1 MTADYLS
8 LWSTDSIA
16 RYGRFFPAD
25 IEVAHPQ
32 LRNFISTVYKDKL
45 FYVNRYDVYIL
56 DIATNER
63 TVLVTIPF
71 EARCLAAAH
80 GWVCVGGE
88 TKGDCAFVYIGEQD
102 GEPGNFCHELLV
114 EMLGREI
121 VNSMVVQILKP
132 DVAGYK
138 DETVV
143 LISNNDHTV
152 TIYSLTQRT
161 TLATV
166 EHPQPMNHAVLCPD
180 TTIMAAVGD
189 ENKVYFMKRILD
201 ESESETPP
209 KSARFANYDWQPLSA
224 PDIPKGDL
232 QIDDFSFAV
241 TFSEDGK
248 LCAAS
253 SQGGIITIF
262 DMKAISGEVDPVED
276 AILCS
281 FRSSRGDVWGC
292 VRSMAFAPAPWK
304 VLAWTEDHGRIGLAD
319 LRQHFLRRQHIELS
333 PEKTKKVDLKDNT
346 PAEWRN
352 LDVKERLQRQH
363 QQRMQ
368 ALRGQPPVGTRPF
381 GAGSGPSASGG
392 GPVSSAL
399 STGETSNLDTMDL
412 PGGVFSINYTSELPR
427 VTSSASRP
435 PSRREY
441 DTHPPPHREYDVQL
455 LISSPTVPRFNR
467 PRRRSS
473 VVLSESQSSGQH
485 LSVDDASRAAMTAS
499 PGPMSDD
506 GQQARLPLV
515 RASSTVHH
523 AVTDSP
529 MSRMSTNDLTPT
541 AGSTSDQPL
550 PYNIPPSDPWHVI
563 EASLTTNRTRREQ
576 STATNHGLHRIETAI
591 IEERQLANRL
601 ERQLADEQ
609 RLSSLLRSELEAR
622 ERLLDV
628 QMQEMQAEYSGEG
641 EMSPSLERL
650 LQRQLHSERDHT
662 ARRSEEL
669 EAEIRNMSRRVNQ
682 LMDERDELISRQRML
697 QAHAESSTARSS
709 ALPTVLTRIGSHE
722 LNYNRMER
730 IDEERRMR
738 AQRIQDLEHEVR
750 RAESRFELAQLQSNV
765 ESSRASARARNL
777 ASSTSEHV
785 SSTPELL
792 SRILPIGNGRV
803 TSTIEAS
810 EQPPL
815 LSPTASAMTRRLR
828 MAGAGAENNAFMSR
842 FRATLPQSQALQSNQ
857 HVRVPGVSL
866 QSGSSSNLP
875 SPININDIRTARLML
890 ARASADG
897 NGNWTPT
904 TTHRYFA
911 GGPPGLFGL
920 SRPVTTGEPGSS
932 RPGVTE
938 ILRDGGIGTAG
949 IGWSP
954 DGSKL

>member
-8 LWSTDSIA
+8 LWPTESLA
-16 RYGRFFPAD
+16 HHAKFYPAD

-32 LRNFISTVYKDKL
+32 LRNFISTVYKDKV

-102 GEPGNFCHELLV
+102 GQPGNFCHELLV

-121 VNSMVVQILKP
+121 VNSMTVQILKP

-143 LISNNDHTV
+143 LISNNDRTV

-161 TLATV
+161 TLATI

-189 ENKVYFMKRILD
+189 ENKVYFMKRTID
-201 ESESETPP
+201 EPDPDMPP
-209 KSARFANYDWQPLSA
+209 KSARFPSYDWRPLSA
-224 PDIPKGDL
+224 PDIPKGIL

-262 DMKAISGEVDPVED
+262 DMQAIADDIRPSED

-281 FRSSRGDVWGC
+281 FKSSRDSVWGC
-292 VRSMAFAPAPWK
+292 VRSMAFAPSPWK
-304 VLAWTEDHGRIGLAD
+304 MLAWTEDHGRIGLAD
-319 LRQHFLRRQHIELS
+319 VRQHFLRRQHIELV
-333 PEKTKKVDLKDNT
+333 PEKSKKIDLKDKT

-368 ALRGQPPVGTRPF
+368 ALRGQPPVGTRTF
-381 GAGSGPSASGG
+381 SGSRPASSADSPAQNELSASERSIINSMEMPSGI
-392 GPVSSAL
+392 
-399 STGETSNLDTMDL
+399 
-412 PGGVFSINYTSELPR
+412 FSINYNSEQPH
-427 VTSSASRP
+427 VTTSASRP
-435 PSRREY
+435 PSRRDY
-441 DTHPPPHREYDVQL
+441 DTHPPLRREYDVQL
-455 LISSPTVPRFNR
+455 LNPTPTGARFAELLR

-473 VVLSESQSSGQH
+473 VVLSEPQASTQH
-485 LSVDDASRAAMTAS
+485 LSVHDSTRVAMTAS
-499 PGPMSDD
+499 PGPISED
-506 GQQARLPLV
+506 GQHAATSTQVDTSSHEAEGYLPIPL
-515 RASSTVHH
+515 
-523 AVTDSP
+523 
-529 MSRMSTNDLTPT
+529 MSTNDLTPDT
-541 AGSTSDQPL
+541 GTGSSQPL

-563 EASLTTNRTRREQ
+563 EANLTANRIRREQ
-576 STATNHGLHRIETAI
+576 NTATNHGLHRIETAI

-601 ERQLADEQ
+601 ERQIADEQ
-609 RLSSLLRSELEAR
+609 RLSALLRSELEAR
-622 ERLLDV
+622 ERLLDI
-628 QMQEMQAEYSGEG
+628 QTQEMAAEGSGE
-641 EMSPSLERL
+641 ENMSPSLERL
-650 LQRQLHSERDHT
+650 LHRQLQSERDHT

-682 LMDERDELISRQRML
+682 LMDERETLMSRQRQL
-697 QAHAESSTARSS
+697 LSQAESPVTQSS
-709 ALPTVLTRIGSHE
+709 ALPTVLTRIGPAE
-722 LNYNRMER
+722 LSYNRMER
-730 IDEERRMR
+730 MGEERRQR
-738 AQRIQDLEHEVR
+738 AQRIQNLEHEVR

-765 ESSRASARARNL
+765 ESSRTSARARNL
-777 ASSTSEHV
+777 ASITDHTDLADSPST
-785 SSTPELL
+785 
-792 SRILPIGNGRV
+792 SRILPIGSGRR
-803 TSTIEAS
+803 TNNESS
-810 EQPPL
+810 PLPL
-815 LSPTASAMTRRLR
+815 LSPPASAMARRLVN
-828 MAGAGAENNAFMSR
+828 ASNANNTLSTSSLR
-842 FRATLPQSQALQSNQ
+842 STLPQSGGGFHNSPTLGRSNA
-857 HVRVPGVSL
+857 
-866 QSGSSSNLP
+866 SSNLP

-897 NGNWTPT
+897 NGNWTPAAA
-904 TTHRYFA
+904 HRYFA

-920 SRPVTTGEPGSS
+920 SRSSTIGESNN
-932 RPGVTE
+932 RPGLNE

-954 DGSKL
+954 DGTKL